1 MNIEEEVL
9 KCKQQ
14 IHYIKSNRNMMT
26 DSVTSYLL
34 GKAEGRLELLTEME
48 EINEYI

>member
-1 MNIEEEVL
+1 MNIEEEIF

-14 IHYIKSNRNMMT
+14 INYIQHIRIP
-26 DSVTSYLL
+26 DVVTSYLL